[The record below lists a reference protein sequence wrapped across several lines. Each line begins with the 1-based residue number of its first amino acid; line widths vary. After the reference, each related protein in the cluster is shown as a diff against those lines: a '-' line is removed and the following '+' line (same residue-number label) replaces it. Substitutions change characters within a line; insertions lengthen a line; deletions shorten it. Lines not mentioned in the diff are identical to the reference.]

1 MKPKKSLGLHVKR
14 LLSGVSHHGA
24 VHLTEVET
32 DLVQIGLLLEVAVE
46 KLSSN
51 FIAIHAAVSAQQE
64 IINLLLAG
72 ATPTQQ
78 QLVQLGSMEVDI
90 DRNVNAAVTSM
101 QFQDMTSQLLERNMK
116 RVTGLREFLTTLGT
130 YGARLSPD
138 SADEEII
145 ELLSDVRTAL
155 TIQSIELR
163 GALRKAVSQQHL
175 ESGDIE
181 LF

>member
-14 LLSGVSHHGA
+14 LLSGVAQHGA
-24 VHLTEVET
+24 SHLTEVET
-32 DLVQIGLLLEVAVE
+32 DLVQIGLLLEVAIE

-51 FIAIHAAVSAQQE
+51 FIAIHAAVSVQQDV
-64 IINLLLAG
+64 IDALLSG
-72 ATPTQQ
+72 ALPSQ
-78 QLVQLGSMEVDI
+78 QLAVLASTEGEI
-90 DRNVNAAVTSM
+90 GKNVNAAVTSM
-101 QFQDMTSQLLERNMK
+101 QFQDMTSQLLDRNIK

-130 YGARLSPD
+130 YEVRISPD
-138 SADEEII
+138 SKDEEII
-145 ELLSDVRTAL
+145 AVLADMRMAL
-155 TIQSIELR
+155 AVQSMELR

>member
-24 VHLTEVET
+24 AHLTEVET

-51 FIAIHAAVSAQQE
+51 FIAIHAAVSAQQDV
-64 IINLLLAG
+64 INVLLTG
-72 ATPTQQ
+72 ARPTPQ
-78 QLVQLGSMEVDI
+78 QLAQLGSTEGEI

-101 QFQDMTSQLLERNMK
+101 QFQDLTSQLLERNMK
-116 RVTGLREFLTTLGT
+116 RVTGLCEFLSTLGT
-130 YGARLSPD
+130 HGARMSPD

-145 ELLSDVRTAL
+145 ELLADVRMAL
-155 TIQSIELR
+155 AIQSIELR
-163 GALRKAVSQQHL
+163 GALRQAVSQQHL